1 MRLKLAN
8 VAVELVYAALVGCRG
23 RAFVAACP
31 LAEDACGVAVVLQH
45 LGQNLVLR
53 IVRLLTHNSKIYVV
67 AVHHG
72 MLSRPILAVAAHVSV
87 TRMLTRHYR
96 SARGRRHRRTGVSLR
111 EAHALLSHAVD
122 VGRAD
127 IGLSVAGEVAV
138 THVVAQYEYN
148 VGLFRLHT
156 LSRRL
161 RSHERRHY
169 GEGGAR

>member
-1 MRLKLAN
+1 MSDEKIR
-8 VAVELVYAALVGCRG
+8 E
-23 RAFVAACP
+23 FVKQYIEKMGYGNQP
-31 LAEDACGVAVVLQH
+31 WILYKHTDLE
-45 LGQNLVLR
+45 R
-53 IVRLLTHNSKIYVV
+53 IHCHIVS
-67 AVHHG
+67 
-72 MLSRPILAVAAHVSV
+72 AHVSV

-127 IGLSVAGEVAV
+127 IGLSVAGKVAV
-138 THVVAQYEYN
+138 AHVVAQYEYN

-161 RSHERRHY
+161 RSHKRRHY